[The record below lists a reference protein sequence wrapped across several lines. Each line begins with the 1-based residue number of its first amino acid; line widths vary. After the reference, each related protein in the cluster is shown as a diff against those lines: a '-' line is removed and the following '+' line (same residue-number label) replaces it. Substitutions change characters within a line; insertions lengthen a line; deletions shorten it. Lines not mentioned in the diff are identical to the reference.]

1 MNIKPVIQS
10 CETLPCDL
18 LVLNQFSAGETP
30 FKKLGGGT
38 GDVDAALDGL
48 ITKFA
53 KEERFVGKE
62 GQALLF
68 HTHGKIPANRVLVIG
83 LGKPADFSTETV
95 RKAAGFVIKI
105 AKRVGAKKV
114 GTILHGA
121 GASGL
126 QPADAARVLTEGLLL
141 ANYTF
146 LHYKS
151 KENKHEQKYKI
162 QEILIAQKDRKNI
175 RAIEKGVQDGT
186 REAEATILTRDLV
199 NEPAGKVTPA
209 HLVEVARQIA
219 KDNRGVRVKAYG
231 REALKKMGAGGLLGI
246 AQGSDTEPFL
256 IHLAYKPTPRQAR
269 GRKLKKIALVGKGIT
284 FDSGGISIKPGE
296 AMYTMKLDMAGGAA
310 ILGLFSIL
318 SGLDLPLEV
327 HGFIGACENMPSGK
341 AIKPGDIVK
350 TISGKTIEVLHTDA
364 EGRVVLA
371 DVLAYAQKF
380 KPDIMI
386 DLATLTGACMVAL
399 GEDVA
404 GLMSNN
410 DALAEKIYAAAEV
423 AGEKVWRLPLVKEYK
438 GSIKSDVA
446 DVKNV
451 SSRRWGGAITAGLF
465 LEEFVDPKLSWAH
478 LDIAGP
484 AFAEAET
491 VSYIPKGGTGFG
503 VRTLVHFLKNL

>member
-1 MNIKPVIQS
+1 MSLKPIVQS
-10 CETLPCDL
+10 LETIPCDL
-18 LVLNQFSAGETP
+18 LVVNEFEGVIKPS
-30 FKKLGGGT
+30 GGT
-38 GDVDAALDGL
+38 GAVDSALGGL
-48 ITKFA
+48 ITKLA
-53 KEERFVGKE
+53 KEEHFTGKE

-68 HTHGKIPANRVLVIG
+68 HTHGKIPAKRVVVIG
-83 LGKPADFSTETV
+83 LGKKEEFSLETV
-95 RKAAGFVIKI
+95 RQVAGLTIKI

-121 GASGL
+121 GSGGL
-126 QPADAARVLTEGLLL
+126 HPTQAARALTEGLFL

-146 LHYKS
+146 LQYKS
-151 KENKHEQKYKI
+151 KENNHEQKHKI
-162 QEILIAQKDRKNI
+162 QEIFIAQNDRKHI
-175 RAIEKGVQDGT
+175 RQIEQGIADGT
-186 REAEATILTRDLV
+186 RAAFATIMARDLV
-199 NEPAGKVTPA
+199 NEPASKVTPA
-209 HLVEVARQIA
+209 HLVEVARGLA
-219 KDNRGVRVKAYG
+219 KANRSVRVKIFDRAQ
-231 REALKKMGAGGLLGI
+231 LKKMGAGGLLGI
-246 AQGSDTEPFL
+246 AQGSDQEPYL
-256 IHLAYKPTPRQAR
+256 IHLEYKPKHKP
-269 GRKLKKIALVGKGIT
+269 KKSVALVGKGIT
-284 FDSGGISIKPGE
+284 FDSGGISLKPGE

-318 SGLDLPLEV
+318 PELDLSLTV

-341 AIKPGDIVK
+341 AIKPGDVVK

-364 EGRVVLA
+364 EGRVILA

-380 KPDIMI
+380 KPDMMI

-399 GEDVA
+399 GEEVA

-410 DALAEKIYAAAEV
+410 DALAEKISAAAGE
-423 AGEKVWRLPLVKEYK
+423 AGERVWRLPLVKEYK
-438 GSIKSDVA
+438 ALIKSDVA

-465 LEEFVDPKLSWAH
+465 LQEFVDAKLPWAH

-503 VRTLVHFLKNL
+503 VRTLVHFLQNL